1 MQRLADV
8 VSVNTRFC
16 RSININK
23 DLDNVEVLSNF
34 ICPASSEIALITMAE
49 HVATTK
55 QSAFT
60 WTGPY
65 GSGKSSLALFL
76 SALVSKDKNLREI
89 ANSIIHKNILLEF
102 KKRISINS
110 GWEILPIVGDLKDP
124 ELLIKEALTKKLN
137 TSCENIF
144 DGLQKLSQQ
153 ADGLIIF
160 IDEMGKCLEAIAK
173 GMGDVY
179 IFQKLAE
186 FVSRSEGRI
195 ILVGILHQAF
205 AEYARRL
212 PHTLRDEWIKV
223 QGRFVDMPINTA
235 GEEQI
240 ELISRAINTKHI
252 SQAITPII
260 DVVVDSVS
268 KNRII
273 SSAKEFKNA
282 LSKCWPINPV
292 VVSLIAQI
300 SRKRFGQNQRSIF
313 SFLSS
318 GEPKA
323 FRDFIRST
331 PFADKNMYMPEDLY
345 NYLRLNLESS
355 ILASSDSKIWNVA
368 IDILARCQAKGA
380 TVDHINVLKTI
391 ALIDVFNGTSG
402 ITANKELLKTLYP
415 LADINK
421 IINDLTSWSVVI
433 FKKHLNSYSIY
444 EGSDFDIEK
453 ALREAYS
460 TAPSLEIQKLAD
472 IANFRP
478 IIAKRHY
485 HKFGCMRWFDIL
497 FTPTEK
503 CKEFL
508 NSEFNQN
515 KTVGFFSVFLPQ
527 NPNDEEKAQKLIK
540 EKNNFS
546 FPVFMTVAKNTQ
558 LINEYLR
565 ELLALEWIQKN
576 KNELAGDRIARQ
588 EIENRR
594 LLIISQLEVQ
604 LNKILTSS
612 SWYMNGKEL
621 GVKKQNEL
629 SILASDICDDVYSKT
644 PQIKSELV
652 NRTKPSGSANSA
664 LNNLLRDMVIQAGE
678 PLLGIKGFT
687 PERGLFNILL
697 QETGIYKK
705 TEEDNFKYDNPT
717 SKSLIDLWKYTDTMF
732 EKVNKAIPLTDIFQM
747 WGNPPFGIKAGLF
760 NFLILAYMLSRK
772 TTVAV
777 YRDGTYIP
785 EINDLLVDYLIK
797 NPKSITLKLVASDD
811 VTGHILP
818 AIAQLLNDLQP
829 NMPALSLKASP
840 LTIAKKLVQII
851 YRLPPWV
858 LKTKTLSKTSIKFR
872 EIVKSANDPHKLLLE
887 DIEKVFLEDAKI
899 KNQDKSVTII
909 NNMREAME
917 ELLNIYP
924 ETMKKIALLLTSEL
938 DVPVAT
944 PAQIEKLRERAK
956 NIKGVSG
963 NFRIDAFAARIS
975 TFNSTLSDIA
985 GIVSLANNKPPHD
998 WIDLDIEN
1006 AKKEILSL
1014 CTEFKKAELYTKV
1027 KNRPAN
1033 RQAIAFIAGIGGNAK
1048 VIQGEFDILTD
1059 KKKEVDTLKQK
1070 LKNITSKTAD
1080 KNVLLEALT
1089 ELSIEYL
1096 KAEND
1101 G

>member
-1 MQRLADV
+1 MQKLADI

-23 DLDNVEVLSNF
+23 DLNNADILSSF
-34 ICPASSEIALITMAE
+34 ICPASSEIALINMAE
-49 HVATTK
+49 HVFTTK

-76 SALVSKDKNLREI
+76 SALVGKDVRLREI
-89 ANSIIHKNILLEF
+89 ANNIISKNILTGF
-102 KKRISINS
+102 KERITINK
-110 GWEILPIVGDLKDP
+110 GWDILPVVGDLMDT
-124 ELLIKEALTKKLN
+124 EELIKDALRKKMN
-137 TSCENIF
+137 SPCVDIF
-144 DGLQKLSQQ
+144 VSLKQLSEKSDGLVV
-153 ADGLIIF
+153 F
-160 IDEMGKCLEAIAK
+160 IDEMGKCLEAAAK

-179 IFQKLAE
+179 LFQKLAE
-186 FVSRSEGRI
+186 FVSRSDGKI

-205 AEYARRL
+205 AEYARHL

-223 QGRFVDMPINTA
+223 QGRFVDVPINTA

-240 ELISRAINTKHI
+240 ELISRAINTKYVSESI
-252 SQAITPII
+252 KPVI
-260 DVVVDSVS
+260 DVVVDSIS
-268 KNRII
+268 KNKVI
-273 SSAKEFKNA
+273 SSSKEFKNS
-282 LSKCWPINPV
+282 LMKCWPINPV

-323 FRDFIRST
+323 FRDFIQST
-331 PFADKNMYMPEDLY
+331 AFDDKNMYMPEDLY
-345 NYLRLNLESS
+345 DYLRLNLESS
-355 ILASSDSKIWNVA
+355 ILASNDSKIWNIAV
-368 IDILARCQAKGA
+368 DILARCQAKGA
-380 TVDHINVLKTI
+380 SSDHVNVLKTI
-391 ALIDVFNGTSG
+391 ALIDVFNGASG
-402 ITANKELLKTLYP
+402 IKTSNKLLKVLYP
-415 LADINK
+415 KANIDK
-421 IINDLTSWSVVI
+421 IIEDLTAWSVII

-460 TAPSLEIQKLAD
+460 ATPLLEIQKLAE
-472 IANFRP
+472 IANFKP

-485 HKFGCMRWFDIL
+485 HKYGCMRWFDIL
-497 FTPTEK
+497 FVPIDQYK
-503 CKEFL
+503 DFL
-508 NSEFNQN
+508 NSEYSTN
-515 KTVGFFSVFLPQ
+515 KAVGFFSIFLPQ
-527 NPNDEEKAQKLIK
+527 NSNEEQKACKIV
-540 EKNNFS
+540 EENNRFT
-546 FPVFMTVAKNTQ
+546 FPVVLTVAKNTQ

-565 ELLALEWIQKN
+565 ELVALEWIQKN

-594 LLIISQLEVQ
+594 LLIISLLEVQ
-604 LNKILTSS
+604 LAKILTSS
-612 SWYMNGKEL
+612 TWYKDGQEL

-629 SILASDICDDVYSKT
+629 SILASDICDEVYSKT

-664 LNNLLRDMVIQAGE
+664 LNNLLKDMVLQAGE
-678 PLLGIKGFT
+678 PFLGIKGFT

-697 QETGIYKK
+697 QETGLYQEKK
-705 TEEDNFKYDNPT
+705 DGYFAYDNPV
-717 SKSLIDLWKYTDTMF
+717 SKSLMDLWKSTDVMI
-732 EKVNKAIPLTDIFQM
+732 EKVNKAVPLTEIFQM
-747 WGNPPFGIKAGLF
+747 WSNPPFGIKAGLF

-772 TTVAV
+772 TTIAV
-777 YRDGTYIP
+777 YRDGAYIP
-785 EINDLLVDYLIK
+785 EVNDLLVDYLIK

-818 AIAQLLNDLQP
+818 AIAQLLNDIQP
-829 NMPALSLKASP
+829 NMPALSLKAAP
-840 LTIAKKLVQII
+840 LTIARKLVQII
-851 YRLPPWV
+851 DKLPPWV
-858 LKTKTLSKTSIKFR
+858 LKTKTLSKRSIKFR

-887 DIEKVFLEDAKI
+887 DIEKVFLEGIDCN
-899 KNQDKSVTII
+899 NQDKSSVII
-909 NNMREAME
+909 KNMRETMD

-924 ETMKKIALLLTSEL
+924 ETMKNIALLLTNEL
-938 DVPVAT
+938 DIPIAT
-944 PAQIEKLRERAK
+944 SAQIEKLRERAK

-975 TFNSTLSDIA
+975 TFNSTLTDIA

-1027 KNRPAN
+1027 KNRPSSRHAV
-1033 RQAIAFIAGIGGNAK
+1033 AFIAGIGGNAK

-1059 KKKEVDTLKQK
+1059 KKNDVDILKKQLKE
-1070 LKNITSKTAD
+1070 ITSKAKD

-1096 KAEND
+1096 KVEND